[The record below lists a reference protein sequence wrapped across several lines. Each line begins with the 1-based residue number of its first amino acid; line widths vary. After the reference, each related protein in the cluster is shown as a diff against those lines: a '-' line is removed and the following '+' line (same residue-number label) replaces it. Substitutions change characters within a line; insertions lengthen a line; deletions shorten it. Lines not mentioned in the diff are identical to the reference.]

1 MDRHSSLLRPG
12 KRHPA
17 SLVNHLFHCEFK
29 IQCFLFVVLSLVVG
43 LCFFGQVVMVEYLPS
58 FICLEGIGF
67 VNHLSLLWF
76 RAIMIPAAPY
86 TDSGLLSIIYPA
98 ALCDYRIYCSSS
110 PSYLR
115 FWILPPSVPDE
126 GFGLWRLWSRFWDVV
141 AFKLC
146 WSTICLFCAWNVGRG
161 IYHLSSESILGY
173 PIILFA
179 VEHPSSDIR
188 RSAWFGTSCACSG
201 LWVEAQHVVW
211 ELGLAAQLT

>member
-29 IQCFLFVVLSLVVG
+29 VQCFLFVVLSLVVG
-43 LCFFGQVVMVEYLPS
+43 LCFFEQVVMIEYLPS

-76 RAIMIPAAPY
+76 RVIMIQAAPY

-98 ALCDYRIYCSSS
+98 ALCGYRIYCSSS

-115 FWILPPSVPDE
+115 F
-126 GFGLWRLWSRFWDVV
+126 
-141 AFKLC
+141 
-146 WSTICLFCAWNVGRG
+146 
-161 IYHLSSESILGY
+161 
-173 PIILFA
+173 
-179 VEHPSSDIR
+179 
-188 RSAWFGTSCACSG
+188 
-201 LWVEAQHVVW
+201 
-211 ELGLAAQLT
+211 

>member
-43 LCFFGQVVMVEYLPS
+43 LCFFGQVVMIEYLPS

-67 VNHLSLLWF
+67 VNHLSLFWF
-76 RAIMIPAAPY
+76 RVIMIPAAPY

-98 ALCDYRIYCSSS
+98 ALCGYRIYCSSS

-115 FWILPPSVPDE
+115 FWILPSSVPDE
-126 GFGLWRLWSRFWDVV
+126 GFGLWRLWSRF
-141 AFKLC
+141 
-146 WSTICLFCAWNVGRG
+146 
-161 IYHLSSESILGY
+161 
-173 PIILFA
+173 
-179 VEHPSSDIR
+179 
-188 RSAWFGTSCACSG
+188 
-201 LWVEAQHVVW
+201 
-211 ELGLAAQLT
+211 